1 MQCILSALMA
11 IIIAFAPV
19 FNIPLTVVPPKGE
32 LPHESEPAPSE
43 LSVYDKVVGV
53 DDSVFY
59 ISRPNAE
66 NMKIIYASDFGMDSN
81 SQDNTD
87 AFCRAID
94 YCRRN
99 PGTRLVIDA
108 GEYRFSPKNT
118 IGLNSLK
125 NVLIDAEDVHIA
137 DTNGHFRVS
146 GCDFSYMGDD
156 SLNVH
161 DNLLYIK
168 QRVSDNAL
176 TVYANQYLLT
186 IGDTMKFKLG
196 TYSDI
201 DFEAKITDISADG
214 VISFDR
220 TLPEEIAADTIMY
233 IADCDSGNYVI
244 SNNYFHEQRAR
255 GLLLQSDNGLCENNR
270 FYKIMGQQI
279 KIVMDIM
286 PGLWYEG
293 TGVNNLVIRN
303 NEFKL
308 GCYSGWDS
316 AIRIETN
323 IAGNGAQV
331 AAFSNITVDSNR
343 FINCENYILRADNVS
358 GLNITNNKIIN
369 TRSIDGI
376 DLRCGRIRLGDCCSA
391 VKISG
396 NRWNKTPLAPFG
408 DIIALD
414 HGLKAFL

>member
-1 MQCILSALMA
+1 
-11 IIIAFAPV
+11 
-19 FNIPLTVVPPKGE
+19 
-32 LPHESEPAPSE
+32 
-43 LSVYDKVVGV
+43 
-53 DDSVFY
+53 
-59 ISRPNAE
+59 
-66 NMKIIYASDFGMDSN
+66 
-81 SQDNTD
+81 
-87 AFCRAID
+87 
-94 YCRRN
+94 
-99 PGTRLVIDA
+99 
-108 GEYRFSPKNT
+108 
-118 IGLNSLK
+118 
-125 NVLIDAEDVHIA
+125 
-137 DTNGHFRVS
+137 
-146 GCDFSYMGDD
+146 
-156 SLNVH
+156 
-161 DNLLYIK
+161 
-168 QRVSDNAL
+168 
-176 TVYANQYLLT
+176 
-186 IGDTMKFKLG
+186 
-196 TYSDI
+196 
-201 DFEAKITDISADG
+201 
-214 VISFDR
+214 
-220 TLPEEIAADTIMY
+220 MY

-244 SNNYFHEQRAR
+244 SNNYFHEHRAR

-323 IAGNGAQV
+323 IAGSGAQV

>member
-1 MQCILSALMA
+1 
-11 IIIAFAPV
+11 
-19 FNIPLTVVPPKGE
+19 
-32 LPHESEPAPSE
+32 
-43 LSVYDKVVGV
+43 
-53 DDSVFY
+53 
-59 ISRPNAE
+59 
-66 NMKIIYASDFGMDSN
+66 
-81 SQDNTD
+81 
-87 AFCRAID
+87 
-94 YCRRN
+94 
-99 PGTRLVIDA
+99 
-108 GEYRFSPKNT
+108 
-118 IGLNSLK
+118 
-125 NVLIDAEDVHIA
+125 
-137 DTNGHFRVS
+137 
-146 GCDFSYMGDD
+146 MGDD

-196 TYSDI
+196 TYADI
-201 DFEAKITDISADG
+201 DFEAKIADISADG

-233 IADCDSGNYVI
+233 IADFDSGNYVI
-244 SNNYFHEQRAR
+244 SNNYFHEHRAR

-323 IAGNGAQV
+323 IAGSGAQV